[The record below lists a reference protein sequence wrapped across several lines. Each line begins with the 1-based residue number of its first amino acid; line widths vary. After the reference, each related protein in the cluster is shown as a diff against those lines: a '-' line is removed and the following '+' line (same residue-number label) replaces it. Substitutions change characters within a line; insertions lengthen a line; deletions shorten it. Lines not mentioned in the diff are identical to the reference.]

1 MPFVVMA
8 KPTDPFKFETHEV
21 DGIRVHV
28 NKSATAKKSG
38 LVIYVEK
45 FLWIKRL
52 EVRGL
57 KI

>member
-8 KPTDPFKFETHEV
+8 KPTDPFKFETHDV
-21 DGIRVHV
+21 DGIKVHM
-28 NKSATAKKSG
+28 NKSATAKKG
-38 LVIYVEK
+38 GVVIYVER

-57 KI
+57 KL